1 MRCAGVA
8 IWLICVAV
16 ISGCSASTH
25 EDQAPLTLDL
35 GRNYGDVF
43 ADGRLPVGDGKVVT
57 DAPRRGYVYAC
68 PRYADSFAAG
78 AAIGAHARG
87 PWFSEDGQ
95 WYYPDSKDHVHG
107 HVQHHGEFSETTSDG
122 VRVITTNDLPRNHTT
137 GRFPVATDDTAY
149 QYDRNPNA
157 ITAQELTYVLASEP
171 TYGAPQCVGH
181 EVGVMLSGVVLFSAL
196 DAGGRDAGAWEVQDD
211 CSGHPQVTGT
221 YHYHTPSPC
230 LAKAGVAEVVGYA
243 LDGFPITGARIGD
256 GNILTT
262 RDLDECHGISSRVQ
276 IDGRDVQTYHYV
288 MTQDYPYSVNCF
300 RGRPTT
306 VQPPGVPL
314 GR

>member
-1 MRCAGVA
+1 MRCAGVV
-8 IWLICVAV
+8 IWLICVAA

-25 EDQAPLTLDL
+25 EDQAPVTLDL

-57 DAPRRGYVYAC
+57 EAPRRGYVYAC
-68 PRYADSFAAG
+68 PRYAESFAAG

-95 WYYPDSKDHVHG
+95 WYYPDRKEHVHG
-107 HVQHHGEFSETTSDG
+107 RVQHHGEFSETTSDG

-211 CSGHPQVTGT
+211 CSGHPEVTGT

-230 LAKAGVAEVVGYA
+230 LAKAGVVEVVGYA

-306 VQPPGVPL
+306 VQPPGVPP